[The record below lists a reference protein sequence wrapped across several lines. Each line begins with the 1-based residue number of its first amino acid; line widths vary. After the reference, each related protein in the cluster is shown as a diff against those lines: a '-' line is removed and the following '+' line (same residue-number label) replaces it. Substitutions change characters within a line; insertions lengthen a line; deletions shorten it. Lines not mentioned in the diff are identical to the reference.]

1 MSYFSPTT
9 AIELSKLMGRP
20 VSGKK
25 GPADSGAN
33 ARVPG
38 LGAIKMG
45 GGRQGSGQ
53 PSGGGQTAL
62 LDAVSRTA
70 KKTPEVM
77 VKVTGTQGSA
87 SHTGSNMVY
96 IAREDRD
103 EEHKF
108 ELEDERGEKLQGIE
122 NMYERGREWEA
133 FAMSGNDRRKGAVSR
148 SITFS
153 MPSGTDPQKLKDAV
167 KSLVKDEFAGHRYV
181 MALHTDTDSPHVHFT
196 YATRN
201 SDTKRRH
208 YPKREDLQRY
218 REKFAAELRDRGID
232 ANATTRKARLADRP
246 TESIKARKMR
256 EAGKP
261 LDKEGRAPFSEA
273 TRDGVLSIYAKA
285 IEDLHKNGSPEAR
298 AAASSLARF
307 VADKAVTRD
316 AAAEGKTP
324 AESRDRTPKATERSE
339 AGPRPPSKPPTD
351 GTSAAAEGATGE
363 SRSGQNTP
371 AQDDKQM
378 QELQKMLGEMR
389 QERELREMLAKAR
402 EGRQSTRSERDR
414 VEKSAKPESG
424 KPAEQKDADKTLREM
439 RERFREMRQDK
450 DRGR

>member
-9 AIELSKLMGRP
+9 AIELSKLMGHS

-25 GPADSGAN
+25 GSADRGAN
-33 ARVPG
+33 PRVPG
-38 LGAIKMG
+38 LGAVRIG
-45 GGRQGSGQ
+45 GGRKGGGQGG
-53 PSGGGQTAL
+53 GGGQTAL
-62 LDAVSRTA
+62 LNAVNRTA
-70 KKTPEVM
+70 SRTPEVM
-77 VKVTGTQGSA
+77 VKVTGTQSGA
-87 SHTGSNMVY
+87 SHTGANMVY

-122 NMYERGREWEA
+122 NMYGRAREWEA
-133 FAMSGNDRRKGAVSR
+133 FAVSGDDRRKGAVSR

-153 MPSGTDPQKLKDAV
+153 MPNGTDPEKLKEAV
-167 KSLVKDEFAGHRYV
+167 RALAKDEFAGHRYV
-181 MALHTDTDSPHVHFT
+181 MAVHTDTDSPHVHFT

-201 SDTKRRH
+201 SDTERRH

-232 ANATTRKARLADRP
+232 ANATSRKARLAERP
-246 TESIKARKMR
+246 TESIRARKMR

-261 LDKEGRAPFSEA
+261 LDKEGRALMTEA

-307 VADKAVTRD
+307 VADKAVSHD
-316 AAAEGKTP
+316 AGNAAKAP
-324 AESRDRTPKATERSE
+324 ADREERTPQATERSE
-339 AGPRPPSKPPTD
+339 AGQRPPSTAPTD
-351 GTSAAAEGATGE
+351 ETSAAEGATGE
-363 SRSGQNTP
+363 ARSGEKAP
-371 AQDDKQM
+371 AQDDKQL
-378 QELQKMLGEMR
+378 QELQDMLGGLR
-389 QERELREMLAKAR
+389 NERELREMLAKTR
-402 EGRQSTRSERDR
+402 ESRQSDRTGRDGAQ
-414 VEKSAKPESG
+414 KPAKPETG
-424 KPAEQKDADKTLREM
+424 KSADQNDADKSLREM
-439 RERFREMRQDK
+439 RERLRDMRQDK